1 MRVFYTF
8 CLFLL
13 LSPVAYGQLTNQPK
27 AEKII
32 YSYLDSNVFIE
43 NLFPE
48 DTLYKDLKISFVK
61 KKAIHE
67 AGNSYFNVCKIYN
80 NSEEEINFKIR
91 LNVPAGWKQLNNYNN
106 KNYFLRPGETQNIP
120 IRLSIP
126 LSVVGGLAYVINV
139 VASNNKKEFVGI
151 AYVKIPKYSAWKLE
165 HTKHKIYFNKY
176 HNKEELKIYLSNKGN
191 ASELINLKF
200 KAGNKLMLSD
210 SVNNNN
216 YVLLPP
222 FKDTILTYSVS
233 AVSPE
238 NITYDYAQNNWNEN
252 EILVSAIGSDGAIQ
266 KKNYY
271 FFDLDN
277 DYFNPRNEAS
287 SPVNVELSA
296 LNLVSGQTPFF
307 NLSTFGQIQFT
318 TPHEISYSFNAR
330 NIFSNSS
337 TSFINNPNLFFFNVN
352 HDWDSRLRTNIGTI
366 STGNPLLLNWG
377 NGINSQFKINNR
389 SNVGVNFISNRFYP
403 DWMVSSHYSSD
414 FKLKKLESPIKFT
427 ARLSYQENDYMFYRA
442 ISPQFKFSFS
452 PIKNHYISANIL
464 TSGGEFDLSQGLN
477 QNQDT
482 TVFGFSYGINYS
494 GTINDF
500 KLSFNQIN
508 RKNNF
513 LMFTNNGITN
523 SKVLYQINKKSHL
536 TLSSDFFTNTPSK
549 INLSPNFYGQ
559 YQNQSMTRLLYNL
572 RFNKKITITGG
583 PRIQNIRFRSLI
595 SSDSTIS
602 DFVNST
608 IGLYGAT
615 KFKINSVEYFT
626 PNLFIGNT
634 SFNNRLIDTLNLRS
648 TSNFSLGL
656 NYVNHNWGINT
667 SYIKGVTFFINN
679 AFFQSEQTRVSNETL
694 FIRANY
700 SKDIPARGLK
710 VTGYLNYFLR
720 MPSNIQNFGISSRAD
735 FKLSRRVSGFA
746 AVNLFTNSIVND
758 ENGTSNSRFFS
769 LNGGIRYS
777 VDIPQPRIKYY
788 DLKIV
793 CFNDLNGDQIK
804 TEDEP
809 ILPNIILNL
818 KRDFENEIIKTVFH
832 DKELVTG
839 LSGEINVYDMPE
851 GEYILNFSSIENL
864 GVLYNT
870 NGNQQHL
877 TMYDDNTLLV
887 PYGEGYK
894 VKGKIVLE
902 RDPNSSKGNINLQ
915 GVRVKAVSTT
925 GEIFTTL
932 TDKNGYYSLSVPHS
946 GHYKVSVN
954 NIFGNQFY
962 INNNQMVIQFD
973 GFKIFNLDFE
983 FIEGKRKVNIKGN
996 SQFKFGNK

>member
-1 MRVFYTF
+1 MRVFNTF
-8 CLFLL
+8 CFLLFLC
-13 LSPVAYGQLTNQPK
+13 SIAHGQLTDQPRPEK
-27 AEKII
+27 AI
-32 YSYLDSNVFIE
+32 YRYLDSNLRIE

-67 AGNSYFNVCKIYN
+67 VGNSYFNVCKIYN
-80 NSEEEINFKIR
+80 NSEKKINFKIR
-91 LNVPAGWKQLNNYNN
+91 LNIPAGWKQLNDFND
-106 KNYFLRPGETQNIP
+106 KNYFLNPGETQNIP

-126 LSVVGGLAYVINV
+126 QSVVGGLAYVINV

-165 HTKHKIYFNKY
+165 HSEHKIYFNKY
-176 HNKEELKIYLSNKGN
+176 HNKEDLKIYLSNKGN

-200 KAGNKLMLSD
+200 KTGNKLVLAD
-210 SVNNNN
+210 SAINN
-216 YVLLPP
+216 YILLPP
-222 FKDTILTYSVS
+222 FKDTVLIYSVS
-233 AVSPE
+233 AISQE
-238 NITYDYAQNNWNEN
+238 NITYDYAQNNWNDN
-252 EILVSAIGSDGAIQ
+252 EILVSAIGSDGAVQ

-277 DYFNPRNEAS
+277 SYFNPRNEAS
-287 SPVNVELSA
+287 SPMNVELSA

-307 NLSTFGQIQFT
+307 NLLTFGQIQFT
-318 TPHEISYSFNAR
+318 TPNEISYSLNAR

-337 TSFINNPNLFFFNVN
+337 VSFINNPNLFFFNIN
-352 HDWDSRLRTNIGTI
+352 HNWDSRLTTNIGTI

-377 NGINSQFKINNR
+377 NGINSQYKINNR

-414 FKLKKLESPIKFT
+414 FKLKKLENPIKFT
-427 ARLSYQENDYMFYRA
+427 ARLSYQDNDYMFYRA
-442 ISPQFKFSFS
+442 ISPQFQVSFS
-452 PIKNHYISANIL
+452 PLKSHYISANIL
-464 TSGGEFDLSQGLN
+464 TSGGSLDLSQGLN

-482 TVFGFSYGINYS
+482 TVFGFSYGVRYS

-500 KLSFNQIN
+500 KLSFSQIN

-549 INLSPNFYGQ
+549 INLSPRFFGQ
-559 YQNQSMTRLLYNL
+559 YQNQSMTSVLYNL

-583 PRIQNIRFRSLI
+583 PRIQNIRFRTLV

-602 DFVNST
+602 DFVNRT
-608 IGLYGAT
+608 MGLYGAT
-615 KFKINSVEYFT
+615 KFKINSVEYLT

-634 SFNNRLIDTLNLRS
+634 SFNNRLSDTLNLQS
-648 TSNFSLGL
+648 TSNVSLGL
-656 NYVNHNWGINT
+656 NYGSHNWGINT
-667 SYIKGVTFFINN
+667 RYIKGVTFFINN
-679 AFFQSEQTRVSNETL
+679 EFFQTEETRVNNETL

-700 SKDIPARGLK
+700 SKNIPSRDLK

-746 AVNLFTNSIVND
+746 VVNLFTNSIVND

-788 DLKIV
+788 DLKII

-804 TEDEP
+804 SEDEP

-818 KRDFENEIIKTVFH
+818 KRDFENEIIRTVFH
-832 DKELVTG
+832 EKELVTG
-839 LSGEINVYDMPE
+839 LSGEIKVYDIPE

-870 NGNQQHL
+870 NGNQQRL
-877 TMYDDNTLLV
+877 NIYGDKTLLV
-887 PYGEGYK
+887 PYGEGFK
-894 VKGKIVLE
+894 VKGKIVIE
-902 RDPNSSKGNINLQ
+902 RDPNSSKGIINLK

-932 TDKNGYYSLSVPHS
+932 TDENGYYSLSVPHS

-996 SQFKFGNK
+996 YQFNFGEK

>member
-1 MRVFYTF
+1 MRCFYTF
-8 CLFLL
+8 CFLL
-13 LSPVAYGQLTNQPK
+13 SLSHLAYGQFLDVPNL
-27 AEKII
+27 EKILN
-32 YSYLDSNVFIE
+32 SLDSNMYIE

-61 KKAIHE
+61 KKAVHE

-80 NSEEEINFKIR
+80 NSKEEISFKVR
-91 LNVPAGWKQLNNYNN
+91 LNIPSGWKQLNNL
-106 KNYFLRPGETQNIP
+106 KNSNFVLSPGETQNIP

-126 LSVVGGLAYVINV
+126 QVVVGGLAYVINV
-139 VASNNKKEFVGI
+139 IATNDKKDFVGI

-165 HTKHKIYFNKY
+165 HTNNKIYFNKY
-176 HNKEELKIYLSNKGN
+176 YNKEDLKIYLSNKGN

-200 KAGNKLMLSD
+200 KKGNKLIFSD
-210 SVNNNN
+210 SVNDNN
-216 YVLLPP
+216 YILLPP

-238 NITYDYAQNNWNEN
+238 IMTYDYAQNNWNDN
-252 EILVSAIGSDGAIQ
+252 EILVSAIGSDGVVQ

-271 FFDLDN
+271 FFNLDH
-277 DYFNPRNEAS
+277 DYFNPRNEVS
-287 SPVNVELSA
+287 SPLNVELSA
-296 LNLVSGQTPFF
+296 INLMSGQNPFY
-307 NLSTFGQIQFT
+307 NLLSFGQIQFIK
-318 TPHEISYSFNAR
+318 PHEISYSINAR
-330 NIFSNSS
+330 NISSNSS
-337 TSFINNPNLFFFNVN
+337 TSFINNPNLFFFNIN
-352 HDWDSRLRTNIGTI
+352 HDWNSNLRTNIGTI

-377 NGINSQFKINNR
+377 NGINSQYKIDNR
-389 SNVGVNFISNRFYP
+389 SNAGINFISNRFYP
-403 DWMVSSHYSSD
+403 DWMISSHYSSN
-414 FKLKKLESPIKFT
+414 FKSKKPENPIKYT
-427 ARLSYQENDYMFYRA
+427 ARLSYQKNDYMFYRA
-442 ISPQFKFSFS
+442 IMPQFKVSFT
-452 PIKNHYISANIL
+452 PIKNHHISANIL
-464 TSGGEFDLSQGLN
+464 TSIGSFDLSQGLN

-482 TVFGFSYGINYS
+482 SVFGFSYGVSYS

-523 SKVLYQINKKSHL
+523 SKVLYQINKKSNM
-536 TLSSDFFTNTPSK
+536 TLCSDFFTNTPSK
-549 INLSPNFYGQ
+549 INLSSTFFGQ
-559 YQNQSMTRLLYNL
+559 YQNQNMTRLLYNL
-572 RFNKKITITGG
+572 RYNKNITFTGG
-583 PRIQNIRFRSLI
+583 PRFQNIRFRSLI

-615 KFKINSVEYFT
+615 KFKISSVEYFT
-626 PNLFIGNT
+626 PNLFIGTT
-634 SFNNRLIDTLNLRS
+634 SFNNRLSDTINLQS
-648 TSNFSLGL
+648 ANNVSFGL
-656 NYVNHNWGINT
+656 NYVNRNLGINA

-679 AFFQSEQTRVSNETL
+679 AFFQSEDTRVNNETL
-694 FIRANY
+694 FLRANY
-700 SKDIPARGLK
+700 SKDIPSKGLK
-710 VTGYLNYFLR
+710 VTGYLNYFFR
-720 MPSNIQNFGISSRAD
+720 MPSNIQNFGVSSRAD
-735 FKLSRRVSGFA
+735 FKLSRRLSGFA
-746 AVNLFTNSIVND
+746 AVNLFTNSIVNN
-758 ENGTSNSRFFS
+758 ENGKSNSRFFN
-769 LNGGIRYS
+769 LNGGVRYS

-818 KRDFENEIIKTVFH
+818 KRDFENEIVKTIFH

-851 GEYILNFSSIENL
+851 GDYILNFSSIENL

-870 NGNQQHL
+870 NGNQQKL
-877 TMYDDNTLLV
+877 TMYDDKTLFIS
-887 PYGEGYK
+887 YGEGYK
-894 VKGKIVLE
+894 VKGKIVIE
-902 RDPNSSKGNINLQ
+902 RDPNSSKGNINLK
-915 GVRVKAVSTT
+915 GVRVKALSTS

-932 TDKNGYYSLSVPHS
+932 TDENGYYSLSVPSS
-946 GHYKVSVN
+946 GHYKVSIN

-962 INNNQMVIQFD
+962 INNNDMVIQFD

-983 FIEGKRKVNIKGN
+983 FLEGKRNINIKGN
-996 SQFKFGNK
+996 NQFNFGNK